1 MKKKLFERAWLDH
14 VVLRGRDAGVL
25 VRFYSEV
32 FGAHIERQL
41 DAGLFQLRI
50 GEILIDIIPFDSPLG
65 KLGGS
70 KPDEGRNMDHFCIR
84 VEPFDERE
92 IRAHLNRFNIQVGPI
107 SQVYGADGFGPSL
120 YLTDPEGNRIELK
133 GPPSSNLHGDSSN

>member
-1 MKKKLFERAWLDH
+1 MNKKLFERVWLDH
-14 VVLRGRDAGVL
+14 VVLRARDAGVL

-41 DAGLFQLRI
+41 GAELFQLRM

-92 IRAHLNRFNIQVGPI
+92 IRAHLNRFNIQVGLI

-120 YLTDPEGNRIELK
+120 YVTDPEGNRIELK
-133 GPPSSNLHGDSSN
+133 GPPSSNLHSDSLN

>member
-1 MKKKLFERAWLDH
+1 MNKKLFERVWLDH
-14 VVLRGRDAGVL
+14 VVLRARDASVL
-25 VRFYSEV
+25 VRFYSEI

-41 DAGLFQLRI
+41 GAELFQLRM

-92 IRAHLNRFNIQVGPI
+92 IRAHLNRFNIQVGLI

-120 YLTDPEGNRIELK
+120 YVTDPEGNRIELK
-133 GPPSSNLHGDSSN
+133 GPPSSNLHSDSLN

>member
-1 MKKKLFERAWLDH
+1 MNKKLFERVWLDH
-14 VVLRGRDAGVL
+14 VVLRARDAGVL
-25 VRFYSEV
+25 VRFYSEI

-41 DAGLFQLRI
+41 GAELFQLRM

-92 IRAHLNRFNIQVGPI
+92 IRAHLNRFNIQVGLI
-107 SQVYGADGFGPSL
+107 SQVYGADGFCPSL
-120 YLTDPEGNRIELK
+120 YVTDPEGNRIELK
-133 GPPSSNLHGDSSN
+133 GPPSSNLHSDSLN

>member
-1 MKKKLFERAWLDH
+1 MNKKLFERVWLDH
-14 VVLRGRDAGVL
+14 VVLRARDAGVL

-41 DAGLFQLRI
+41 GAELFQLRM

-92 IRAHLNRFNIQVGPI
+92 IRAHLNRFNIQAGLI

-133 GPPSSNLHGDSSN
+133 GPPSSNLRGDSLN